1 MSLLLVSNRASGG
14 ARLLTCRAS
23 AFSAGR
29 HHSPPTRSSRSHG
42 RCGRLSIVRPGGA
55 ILATV
60 PAFVPLTPDVEDY
73 WHASAEGWRLI
84 AERVWADCDTSVD
97 THGNCLA
104 AVAAMYGV
112 AVEELTPAEL
122 DVTDPRYPVL
132 VSIDCRVAE

>member
-1 MSLLLVSNRASGG
+1 
-14 ARLLTCRAS
+14 
-23 AFSAGR
+23 
-29 HHSPPTRSSRSHG
+29 
-42 RCGRLSIVRPGGA
+42 
-55 ILATV
+55 
-60 PAFVPLTPDVEDY
+60 
-73 WHASAEGWRLI
+73 
-84 AERVWADCDTSVD
+84 VWADCDTSVD